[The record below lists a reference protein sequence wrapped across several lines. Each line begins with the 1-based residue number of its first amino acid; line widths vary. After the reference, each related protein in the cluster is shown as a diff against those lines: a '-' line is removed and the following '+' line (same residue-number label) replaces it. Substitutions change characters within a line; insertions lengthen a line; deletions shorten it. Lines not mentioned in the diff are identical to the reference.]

1 MTSGFGWGRFFLIIC
16 LGSPDVC
23 LPPGQML
30 GAEQVAETR
39 LVYLE
44 LSGEPA
50 ADVAMRLRAQGLEA
64 GEIAKLTRVRI
75 SEIAIQQKALIG
87 RLGQVGGVVEA
98 RFSRLANA
106 LKVRLPLDQVERLRR
121 LDGAVSYTHLTLP
134 TIYSV

>member
-23 LPPGQML
+23 LPPGQIF

-106 LKVRLPLDQVERLRR
+106 IRR
-121 LDGAVSYTHLTLP
+121 ICDVSCSAGGQLEHD
-134 TIYSV
+134 SDV

>member
-1 MTSGFGWGRFFLIIC
+1 MRSVGLPRISITIRLDHQRAKLASFVENWHALRMTSGFGWGRFFLIIC

-75 SEIAIQQKALIG
+75 SEIAIQQKG
-87 RLGQVGGVVEA
+87 
-98 RFSRLANA
+98 N
-106 LKVRLPLDQVERLRR
+106 K
-121 LDGAVSYTHLTLP
+121 
-134 TIYSV
+134 